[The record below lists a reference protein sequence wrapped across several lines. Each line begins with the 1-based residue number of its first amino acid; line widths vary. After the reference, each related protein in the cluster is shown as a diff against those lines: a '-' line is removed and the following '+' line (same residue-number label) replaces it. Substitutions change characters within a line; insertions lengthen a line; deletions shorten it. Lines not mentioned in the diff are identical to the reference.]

1 MVIQAI
7 SKKSEKSII
16 KKLDPRVPLS
26 KPRILP
32 LPESEWNDE
41 MKSQLLPLN
50 EEGRGGI
57 LNVHTTLVRHV
68 KLFKRWGVFG
78 RRIIPK
84 SSLPPRDRELLILRT
99 AWLCGSEY
107 EWGQH
112 IIIGKQNGL
121 TDDEILRIRIG
132 ADAEG
137 WNSFDAVLLRAV
149 DELYTNTF
157 ISDSIWEELKN
168 HYNTNQVLD
177 LIFTV
182 GQYNM
187 LAMALNTLGVQLEEG
202 KQGFP

>member
-1 MVIQAI
+1 M
-7 SKKSEKSII
+7 
-16 KKLDPRVPLS
+16 KKLGPRVPLS

-32 LPESEWNDE
+32 LPKSEWNDE

-78 RRIIPK
+78 RHIIPK

-112 IIIGKQNGL
+112 VIIGKQNGL
-121 TDDEILRIRIG
+121 TDDEILRIRMG

-137 WNSFDAVLLRAV
+137 WDSFDAVLLRAV

-157 ISDSIWEELKN
+157 ISDSIWEDLTN
-168 HYNTNQVLD
+168 HYDTNQVLD

-202 KQGFP
+202 KQGFPK